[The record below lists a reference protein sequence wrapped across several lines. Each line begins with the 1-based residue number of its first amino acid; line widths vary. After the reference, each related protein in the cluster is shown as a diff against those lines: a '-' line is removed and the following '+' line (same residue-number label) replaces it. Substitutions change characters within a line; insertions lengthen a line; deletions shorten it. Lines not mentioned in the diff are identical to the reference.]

1 MDKANLLNITFT
13 NHYNH
18 SVPELS
24 ISDHPE
30 VDCPDDFLCSEDE
43 VYELLCTL
51 DTTKSSGDDDISAR
65 MLKETALSITPVVT
79 QLFNISLK
87 LGEIPDEWKIARVS
101 PIPKSH
107 NKSNPGNY
115 CPISLLS
122 LLSKL
127 LEKHVRNLLVD
138 HLEEFHPLSAQ
149 QWGFTHGKSTTGALL
164 AATDK

>member
-13 NHYNH
+13 NYYNR

-24 ISDHPE
+24 ISDLAK
-30 VDCPDDFLCSEDE
+30 VVSTDRPDDFLCSEDE
-43 VYELLCTL
+43 VYKLLCTL
-51 DTTKSSGDDDISAR
+51 DITKSSGDDDISAC

-107 NKSNPGNY
+107 NKSDPGSY
-115 CPISLLS
+115 HPISLLS
-122 LLSKL
+122 VVSKL
-127 LEKHVRNLLVD
+127 LEKYVRDLLVD
-138 HLEEFHPLSAQ
+138 HLEEFHA
-149 QWGFTHGKSTTGALL
+149 STLYP
-164 AATDK
+164 KV